1 MDVPDESGRGVAVR
15 LVKRLLGG
23 ISQSANV
30 DVTLECLDC
39 LTDVLKRFGYEV
51 GDDHE
56 VIVNTLLAQLMA
68 AKKAT
73 QKKTINCLSTAA
85 VVLRYL
91 VCIRLSCT
99 VHTHHIAK
107 MLSIY
112 YFTLWIIS
120 KFSLS
125 FYHPL
130 LICISFSI
138 SFSLFLKK

>member
-56 VIVNTLLAQLMA
+56 MIVNTLLAQLMA

-112 YFTLWIIS
+112 YLHCGLSQNSLYLSILPFSYVSLS
-120 KFSLS
+120 LSLSLS
-125 FYHPL
+125 F
-130 LICISFSI
+130 
-138 SFSLFLKK
+138 